1 MKKSMFALLLALMFI
16 FSAACAEITMQDYIS
31 LNDSGETLRYL
42 QDLLGVTEIDRYYQE
57 PVFGRQTLAAVEQF
71 QYEMGLNVTGVLDAD
86 TLYALLGLPWMD
98 EYSDPLVWV
107 PLHGGTKYHSRYD
120 CSSMID
126 AQMMP
131 ETCAYQMGFDACLR
145 CWR

>member
-1 MKKSMFALLLALMFI
+1 MKHRIIALLAALMLLFG
-16 FSAACAEITMQDYIS
+16 SACSEAYLPDYIS

-57 PVFGRQTLAAVEQF
+57 PFFGQQMLSAVEQF
-71 QYEMGLNVTGVLDAD
+71 QYEMGLTVTGELDPD

-98 EYSDPLVWV
+98 DYSDPLVWV
-107 PLHGGTKYHSRYD
+107 PMYGGTKYHSKPD
-120 CSSMID
+120 CSKMIS
-126 AQMMP
+126 AQQMP
-131 ETCAYQMGFDACLR
+131 ETCAYQLGFDACLR

>member
-1 MKKSMFALLLALMFI
+1 MKRRILALLAALMLLCCTA
-16 FSAACAEITMQDYIS
+16 SAEAYLPDYIS

-57 PVFGRQTLAAVEQF
+57 PFFGQQMLSAVEQF
-71 QYEMGLNVTGVLDAD
+71 QYEMGLTVTGELDPD

-98 EYSDPLVWV
+98 DYSDPLVWV
-107 PLHGGTKYHSRYD
+107 PMYGGTKYHSKPD
-120 CSSMID
+120 CSKMIS
-126 AQMMP
+126 AQQMP
-131 ETCAYQMGFDACLR
+131 ETCAYQLGFDACLR